1 MCISRTVCQGSSMM
15 MNQGCTITIIGN
27 INRSRG
33 GITLRLRLGWK
44 VGGIF
49 ISIR

>member
-1 MCISRTVCQGSSMM
+1 

-33 GITLRLRLGWK
+33 GIT
-44 VGGIF
+44 
-49 ISIR
+49 